1 MWKGKAM
8 PDIAQTI
15 ATIIDAPAWVDRG
28 DLRQAGRK
36 VLRDSARMRKQDK
49 MRRARSMKMAVR
61 ILEAVAG
68 HFTEAAQIA
77 LAFEEPADA

>member
-1 MWKGKAM
+1 M
-8 PDIAQTI
+8 PDLAQTI
-15 ATIIDAPAWVDRG
+15 AAIIDPPAWGERNTMH
-28 DLRQAGRK
+28 LTGRK

-49 MRRARSMKMAVR
+49 HRRAASMKKAVR
-61 ILEAVAG
+61 ILETVAG

>member
-1 MWKGKAM
+1 M
-8 PDIAQTI
+8 PDIAQAI
-15 ATIIDAPAWVDRG
+15 AAILDPPAWGERNTMH
-28 DLRQAGRK
+28 LTGRK

-49 MRRARSMKMAVR
+49 VRRASSMRKAMR

-77 LAFEEPADA
+77 LAFEEPADE

>member
-1 MWKGKAM
+1 VS
-8 PDIAQTI
+8 DIAQTI
-15 ATIIDAPAWVDRG
+15 AAIIDPPAWGERNTMH
-28 DLRQAGRK
+28 LTGRK

-49 MRRARSMKMAVR
+49 HRRAASMKKAVR
-61 ILEAVAG
+61 ILETVAG

>member
-1 MWKGKAM
+1 M

-15 ATIIDAPAWVDRG
+15 ATIIDPPAWGERNTMHLVG
-28 DLRQAGRK
+28 HK

-49 MRRARSMKMAVR
+49 HRRAASMKKAVR

-68 HFTEAAQIA
+68 HFTDAAQIA

>member
-1 MWKGKAM
+1 M

-15 ATIIDAPAWVDRG
+15 AAIIDPPAWGERNTMH
-28 DLRQAGRK
+28 LTGRK
-36 VLRDSARMRKQDK
+36 VLRDSARMRKQDRH
-49 MRRARSMKMAVR
+49 RRAASMKKAVR
-61 ILEAVAG
+61 ILETVAG

>member
-1 MWKGKAM
+1 M

-15 ATIIDAPAWVDRG
+15 AAIIDPPAWGERNTMH
-28 DLRQAGRK
+28 LTGRK

-49 MRRARSMKMAVR
+49 HRRAASMKKAVR
-61 ILEAVAG
+61 ILETVAG

>member
-1 MWKGKAM
+1 M

-15 ATIIDAPAWVDRG
+15 AAIIDPAAWGERNTMH
-28 DLRQAGRK
+28 LTGRK

-49 MRRARSMKMAVR
+49 HRRAASMKKAVR
-61 ILEAVAG
+61 ILETVAG